1 MKREVENF
9 NKRSDVK
16 EIITIKVNRN
26 RKIMP
31 EISMLKEKIVITLV
45 LFTCN

>member
-1 MKREVENF
+1 MTATLENC

-16 EIITIKVNRN
+16 EILSIKVNSN
-26 RKIMP
+26 RKSVP
-31 EISMLKEKIVITLV
+31 GTPMLKEKIIITLV